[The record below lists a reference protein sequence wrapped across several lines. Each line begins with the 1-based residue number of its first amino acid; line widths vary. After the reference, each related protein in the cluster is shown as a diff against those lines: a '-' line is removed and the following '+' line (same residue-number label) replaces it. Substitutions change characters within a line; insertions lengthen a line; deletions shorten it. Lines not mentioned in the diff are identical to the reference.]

1 MILGVLRAMH
11 RLVLITKNAKI
22 SKNHQALY
30 TVGRLKAVNTSAQ
43 KGPNW
48 LT

>member
-1 MILGVLRAMH
+1 MGALRAMQSE
-11 RLVLITKNAKI
+11 VEITRKARI

-30 TVGRLKAVNTSAQ
+30 TVFRLTRLKTWAQ

-48 LT
+48 FT

>member
-1 MILGVLRAMH
+1 MH
-11 RLVLITKNAKI
+11 REVETTRKARI

-30 TVGRLKAVNTSAQ
+30 TVFRLSTLKTCAQ

-48 LT
+48 FT